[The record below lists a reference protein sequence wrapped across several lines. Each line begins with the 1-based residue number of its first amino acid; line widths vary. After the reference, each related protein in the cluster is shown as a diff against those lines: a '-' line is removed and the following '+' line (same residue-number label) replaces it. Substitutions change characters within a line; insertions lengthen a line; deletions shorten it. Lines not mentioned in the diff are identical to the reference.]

1 MKAIYIAARDP
12 SGHQRLARRPIAE
25 VMSKPVVTIAVHAL
39 LDDALVKM
47 ISTGLRHLAVVDEDR
62 RCVGVLSDRTIASA
76 WAADCTALARHTVV
90 MALEAKPATME
101 SHGAV
106 VDAARLMRDAAVDA
120 VAVVDA
126 QGIPV
131 GMVTGSDLVSLL
143 AR

>member
-25 VMSKPVVTIAVHAL
+25 VMTKPVVTIAVSAPLH
-39 LDDALVKM
+39 DALVKM
-47 ISTGLRHLAVVDEDR
+47 ISTGLRHLAVVDEDG
-62 RCVGVLSDRTIASA
+62 RCLGVLADRTIASA
-76 WAADCTALARHTVV
+76 WAADSTALARHTVV
-90 MALEAKPATME
+90 MALEAKPATVA
-101 SHGAV
+101 SHGTV

-131 GMVTGSDLVSLL
+131 GIVTGSDLVSLL